1 MKYYDIYEKMGDDDR
16 LTIEKLQDS
25 YEDDYLMIWV
35 NLIYGDEQRM
45 CCYERKVG
53 EHCWNYVDGD
63 SEPEMSDTILKLWYG
78 EEGDKALDCL
88 YRI

>member
-1 MKYYDIYEKMGDDDR
+1 MKYYDIYENMGDDDR

-25 YEDDYLMIWV
+25 YEDGYLMIWV

-45 CCYERKVG
+45 TCYERK
-53 EHCWNYVDGD
+53 EDESSWNYVDGD
-63 SEPEMSDTILKLWYG
+63 CEPEMSDTISKLWYG